1 PEGYVPEGFVPPK
14 EPKKLVTKANVSA
27 SASIRTPQFWLVW
40 MIIFLNTTAGIG
52 VLGQASAMA
61 QEMVG
66 VGVVAAAGFVG
77 LLSIFNMTGR
87 FGWATLSDYIGRK
100 NTYYTFFVLGI
111 VLYGMVPYLA
121 STKNLFLFVL
131 FFCICISMY
140 GGAFST

>member
-1 PEGYVPEGFVPPK
+1 MLMNFFSSPTSVGVPQSFLALAIIYGLFMSIGALIVRVPPEGYVPEGFVPPK

-40 MIIFLNTTAGIG
+40 MISVLHTTAGIG

-66 VGVVAAAGFVG
+66 VGVVAAAGCVG
-77 LLSIFNMTGR
+77 LLSIFNMSGR

-100 NTYYTFFVLGI
+100 NTYY
-111 VLYGMVPYLA
+111 
-121 STKNLFLFVL
+121 
-131 FFCICISMY
+131 
-140 GGAFST
+140 